1 MVTEKYEKSMY
12 FKTFSECEV
21 YMVGCVKIWPMRVKG
36 TGIYRERLEERSVR
50 DRGSIMKN
58 TKTKA

>member
-21 YMVGCVKIWPMRVKG
+21 YMVGCVKIWPMRVNDVEPNQNIKEGKG
-36 TGIYRERLEERSVR
+36 HCRLEQRWSQT
-50 DRGSIMKN
+50 SK
-58 TKTKA
+58 